1 MNDKKLLTPIEWLQS
16 IKAMPKKQTIKVASP
31 AFLNTQ
37 EKINRI
43 TKRKKNMNEKIIDKL
58 MTENLMLSND
68 NVKVRQAYMQLLDV
82 YCELLQTKNPDNL
95 MLPGR
100 NDWENKI
107 K

>member
-1 MNDKKLLTPIEWLQS
+1 MNDKIIE
-16 IKAMPKKQTIKVASP
+16 
-31 AFLNTQ
+31 
-37 EKINRI
+37 
-43 TKRKKNMNEKIIDKL
+43 KL

-68 NVKVRQAYMQLLDV
+68 NVKVRQAFMQLLDV
-82 YCELLQTKNPDNL
+82 YTELLEKRNPDNL

>member
-1 MNDKKLLTPIEWLQS
+1 MSEKKLLTGIEWLQS
-16 IKAMPKKQTIKVASP
+16 IKEMKNEQTIKA
-31 AFLNTQ
+31 AARGLF
-37 EKINRI
+37 KNRLQTT
-43 TKRKKNMNEKIIDKL
+43 TKRKKPMNEKIIEKL

-68 NVKVRQAYMQLLDV
+68 NVKLRQAYMQLLDV
-82 YCELLQTKNPDNL
+82 YCELIKAKNPDNL